1 MKKRMTQ
8 SNEQQIET
16 VAPMTSEILKSDAI
30 NASPI
35 DLSLLVKPHQNLMD
49 ASLETLPDH
58 YEVTYSLLPGDI
70 PFNDIH
76 TFERKDKLR
85 YLLNIRSLYQ
95 LLDTRYTFLLQP
107 DNIYFSKDGIP
118 KLKVRGIQNKIPP
131 TKLTETDFVKYY
143 KALIMHV
150 FDNKLQFEEL
160 MEGVQPDVKLSPFM
174 EQINEANDISQ
185 IETLLE
191 TNFIEEKA
199 FFNKNYQYYE
209 KKKFNFFKYGMIT
222 AAILFAVAAGFLS
235 FNFFHTDKIKQSI
248 ITAYQQ
254 YENKNYSSVLDTYKS
269 VNEKNLTNNELYI
282 YADSYLN
289 VNEQGLD
296 DDQINQIKNMVSVNA
311 REDILKY
318 WYKMGH
324 SKYEEALNTAEII
337 GSNDMQK
344 LALINLINQIKGE
357 DLDSDKREEKIKP
370 FQEKLDQ
377 IISKE
382 KEIKDEEQR
391 KKEEQAKAEEEAQ
404 KNKETAKEK
413 AQETKKS
420 DDKSK

>member
-1 MKKRMTQ
+1 MKKQITEP
-8 SNEQQIET
+8 NEQINET
-16 VAPMTSEILKSDAI
+16 IKPMQTIILKSDAI

-35 DLSLLVKPHQNLMD
+35 DLTLLVKPHQNLLD

-58 YEVTYSLLPGDI
+58 YEITYHLLPGDI
-70 PFNDIH
+70 QFSDIH
-76 TFERKDKLR
+76 AFERKDKLR
-85 YLLNIRSLYQ
+85 YLLNISSLYH
-95 LLDTRYTFLLQP
+95 LLNTRYTFLLQP

-118 KLKVRGIQNKIPP
+118 KLKLRGIQNKIPP
-131 TKLTETDFVKYY
+131 TKLTETDFIKYY

-160 MEGVQPDVKLSPFM
+160 MEGVQPDVKLSPFI
-174 EQINEANDISQ
+174 EEINAMHSITEIQA
-185 IETLLE
+185 LLE
-191 TNFIEEKA
+191 RNFIEEEAHYSKH
-199 FFNKNYQYYE
+199 YQYYE

-222 AAILFAVAAGFLS
+222 AALLFAIAAGLLS
-235 FNFFHTDKIKQSI
+235 YNIFHTDKIKENI
-248 ITAYQQ
+248 ITAYQH
-254 YENKNYSSVLDTYKS
+254 YENKNYSRVLDTYKDI
-269 VNEKNLTNNELYI
+269 NEKNLTNNELYV

-296 DDQINQIKNMVSVNA
+296 DDQINQIKNTVSVNA

-324 SKYEEALNTAEII
+324 SKYEDALNTAEII

-382 KEIKDEEQR
+382 KEIKDEEKR